1 MKRAYYFAHSL
12 NFNHALMQNWFFT
25 IWFLKI
31 NRQNDFPCDLVLL
44 KSFFVEWNLIL
55 LQESVDTPVVERRH
69 NKSWLT
75 RTINRVGS
83 IRSSSTT
90 YSSGGIF
97 RQARRNSTY
106 SSPETGT
113 LPAGNVSI
121 SSANPAK
128 ETNGSHKMSFYDRL
142 AGRKSGRS
150 AKLRPGKLNW
160 ITN

>member
-1 MKRAYYFAHSL
+1 MRSHSL
-12 NFNHALMQNWFFT
+12 IERLEV
-25 IWFLKI
+25 LKNSLI
-31 NRQNDFPCDLVLL
+31 SKNPLL
-44 KSFFVEWNLIL
+44 IPKKDYLIPKRLYIITKICKNSVFL
-55 LQESVDTPVVERRH
+55 LQESVDTPVVERRN

-113 LPAGNVSI
+113 LPAGNI
-121 SSANPAK
+121 SLSSVNPSK
-128 ETNGSHKMSFYDRL
+128 ETNGNHKMSFYDRL

-150 AKLRPGKLNW
+150 AKLRPGE
-160 ITN
+160 